1 MYLPLKNGSNLALLN
16 AFAYAIIDEE
26 LADWDFIDEHTTG
39 FDVWWEVVQDYA
51 PEDVEEVTGL
61 PSETIRQAA
70 RRYANADTA
79 VIGWGMGVTQQAQ
92 GVQTVRAIAALAMI
106 TGHIGT
112 HASGLAPVRGQNN
125 VQGSCD
131 MGMWPSLYPGYQRV
145 SDPAVRAK
153 FAAAWGVDEE
163 RLSLKEGFKLTD
175 RGHDPR
181 VLQLR

>member
-1 MYLPLKNGSNLALLN
+1 MC
-16 AFAYAIIDEE
+16 
-26 LADWDFIDEHTTG
+26 
-39 FDVWWEVVQDYA
+39 
-51 PEDVEEVTGL
+51 
-61 PSETIRQAA
+61 IRDS
-70 RRYANADTA
+70 ADTA
-79 VIGWGMGVTQQAQ
+79 VSGWGMGVTQQAQ
-92 GVQTVRAIAALAMI
+92 GVQTGRAIAALAMI

-175 RGHDPR
+175 LPHGVAEGTIRAFYNFGEDP
-181 VLQLR
+181 LQTEPDTAQMRATLEGLDLLISQDIFMTQTLSLIHI